1 MRIKMLKNAKGSPHG
16 YDLAHFEAGQEYD
29 TTEAL
34 AACFIQ
40 EGAAE
45 AVAEEKA
52 DAPKA
57 NKAEKVKANKAEAE

>member
-1 MRIKMLKNAKGSPHG
+1 MRIKMLKNAKGSPNG

-34 AACFIQ
+34 AKCFI
-40 EGAAE
+40 EDGAAT
-45 AVAEEKA
+45 AVEGEKGE
-52 DAPKA
+52 APKA